1 MPLPPTPTH
10 PHRLCLEHMRA
21 SEVTTQD
28 GSRKRF
34 CQKCVRRAPQPCTH
48 RSRLTPASHRRC
60 IRLQYLH
67 EFDGSK
73 RTCVVALTAHNARR
87 RMQGELARA
96 NGAAG
101 APPAELRSNSSSG
114 AGPDTSS
121 DGDAPKAS
129 PQHAAPVVA
138 SQLPTEEVLDTAAA
152 EYLSTWL
159 SETVGGHHRMEA
171 PGHVW
176 DMYDAMAPH
185 GGQAHRPAAMHTDL
199 GVLTIRPTDLSSR
212 SDSPEAQRQLHRAA
226 LMSIAR
232 AASDAAAAHGCTL
245 HIKLPEIHTPTS
257 LPGSTLRGVADALL
271 PGPLP
276 ATVAVRPGCVLLTLD
291 ALVPLEAVQIRRN
304 RNDTAEAS
312 GASSRFVP
320 QNARRAATIIAGA
333 SLGVYITAHGSVV
346 LMRSG
351 GPSGPAHVS
360 TAALDSTRDASYPPL
375 AAGPHAM
382 AVAPQLVGAAPG
394 ALVLGNDGLVT
405 LRLPAL
411 VNPNAGT
418 TVSLHARVDGHTL
431 RLQVVPDADAGSGM
445 STVTTSLPAGCAPDG
460 AVILMEVQE
469 STPVASGHPDRPA
482 VRLSRCMPVLLCV
495 DAAAVAQVNAWC
507 ASAAAVAPDELTVV
521 DALDTTLR
529 LLGAAMRAD
538 APLAVRV
545 SAAKACTAMN
555 WDAMLRHLLTACVT
569 GDGSTRVRGALILAC
584 SQQLRVT
591 PGAAACAAVL
601 RELAPWANRAGAVST
616 AARLLRHA
624 SDVECH
630 TDALCATHAALDAAA
645 ALKEDGGAGEVLLC
659 MSLLLSDGSLA
670 ECLEP
675 PAVADVAHRSDGD
688 AAERYATFCLVR
700 NYSYF
705 LVVAVLRV
713 ASGTSNWWKVWKHVV
728 ASPDVHLFDRRTDL
742 GVATAKLM
750 ASVRFHP
757 FRHLAAAGAQ
767 PFTLEQ
773 VNWLR
778 VLPAARAFVASEVL
792 VRLPMDIT
800 LAFLAARYLATASTR
815 ARLVA
820 EPQLGGRVAWLVHVL
835 LIGDALM
842 HVVNDLLASWAA
854 GWALPEWPIP
864 LNLLHALGLV
874 VAFAACVYPARWMH
888 NVVAARFAAT
898 FAVMLVFVPDALRMM
913 FFNIGYLAQLV
924 ALITG
929 LVLIPSRDAASWAQW
944 LASEASAAHAA
955 EGSK

>member
-1 MPLPPTPTH
+1 M
-10 PHRLCLEHMRA
+10 
-21 SEVTTQD
+21 
-28 GSRKRF
+28 
-34 CQKCVRRAPQPCTH
+34 
-48 RSRLTPASHRRC
+48 
-60 IRLQYLH
+60 
-67 EFDGSK
+67 
-73 RTCVVALTAHNARR
+73 VALTAHNARR

-276 ATVAVRPGCVLLTLD
+276 ATVAIRPGCVLLTLD
-291 ALVPLEAVQIRRN
+291 ALVPSEAVKLRRS
-304 RNDTAEAS
+304 RSDTAQEAPTERT
-312 GASSRFVP
+312 RFVP
-320 QNARRAATIIAGA
+320 PNAQRAADIVTRA
-333 SLGVYITAHGSVV
+333 SFGVDVTAHGSVV

-351 GPSGPAHVS
+351 GPAGPAHVS

-394 ALVLGNDGLVT
+394 ALVPGNDGLVT

-591 PGAAACAAVL
+591 PGAAACAVVL
-601 RELAPWANRAGAVST
+601 RELCAVTWVNHARAMAA

-630 TDALCATHAALDAAA
+630 IDALCATHAALDAAA

-675 PAVADVAHRSDGD
+675 DAVADVAHRSDGD

-792 VRLPMDIT
+792 VHLPMDIT
-800 LAFLAARYLATASTR
+800 LTFLAARYLATASAR

-820 EPQLGGRVAWLVHVL
+820 QPQLGGRIAL
-835 LIGDALM
+835 LIHLLSVGDALM

-874 VAFAACVYPARWMH
+874 VAFAACVYPARWMY

>member
-1 MPLPPTPTH
+1 MN
-10 PHRLCLEHMRA
+10 
-21 SEVTTQD
+21 
-28 GSRKRF
+28 
-34 CQKCVRRAPQPCTH
+34 
-48 RSRLTPASHRRC
+48 
-60 IRLQYLH
+60 

-96 NGAAG
+96 NGGATGGAA
-101 APPAELRSNSSSG
+101 APVELRSNSSSG

-121 DGDAPKAS
+121 DGDVPKAS
-129 PQHAAPVVA
+129 PQYVPPTDMDG
-138 SQLPTEEVLDTAAA
+138 SMPTEEVLDTAAA

-159 SETVGGHHRMEA
+159 GETVLPFIGDGGHRLDHGE
-171 PGHVW
+171 PTW
-176 DMYDAMAPH
+176 DMYDAMASH
-185 GGQAHRPAAMHTDL
+185 GGQQLLRPPPPQDL
-199 GVLTIRPTDLSSR
+199 GILTICPTGDTSSPT
-212 SDSPEAQRQLHRAA
+212 SSAGAQQQLHRAA
-226 LMSIAR
+226 LVSIAR

-245 HIKLPEIHTPTS
+245 HIKLPEIHNPAS
-257 LPGSTLRGVADALL
+257 LPSSTLRGVADALL

-304 RNDTAEAS
+304 RDDSAAAS
-312 GASSRFVP
+312 LAGSRFVP
-320 QNARRAATIIAGA
+320 SNARRAANAIAGA
-333 SLGVYITAHGSVV
+333 SLGMHITAHGSVL

-351 GPSGPAHVS
+351 GPAGPAHVS
-360 TAALDSTRDASYPPL
+360 ASTLDSTRDASYPPL
-375 AAGPHAM
+375 AAGPHSM
-382 AVAPQLVGAAPG
+382 AVAPHLAGAAPG
-394 ALVLGNDGLVT
+394 ALVPGDDGVVT

-411 VNPNAGT
+411 HSADATT
-418 TVSLHARVDGHTL
+418 TVTLNGRVDGHTL
-431 RLQVVPDADAGSGM
+431 RMTVVSDGGV

-469 STPVASGHPDRPA
+469 SSPVMNGHPDRPA

-507 ASAAAVAPDELTVV
+507 AIAAAIAADELTVV

-529 LLGAAMRAD
+529 LLGAAMRAH

-584 SQQLRVT
+584 YQQLHVS

-601 RELAPWANRAGAVST
+601 RQVSPWANHAT
-616 AARLLRHA
+616 AMATASRLLRHA

-630 TDALCATHAALDAAA
+630 TDALCAAHAAMDAAS
-645 ALKEDGGAGEVLLC
+645 ALKDDAGAGEVLSCLA
-659 MSLLLSDGSLA
+659 LLLSDGSLA

-675 PAVADVAHRSDGD
+675 AATAGGGATQSADDAD
-688 AAERYATFCLVR
+688 AAQRYAAFCLAR
-700 NYSYF
+700 NHSYF
-705 LVVAVLRV
+705 LVVAALRL
-713 ASGTSNWWKVWKHVV
+713 AAGSSNWYKVWRHVL
-728 ASPDVHLFDRRTDL
+728 SHPDVHLFDRRAEV
-742 GVATAKLM
+742 GVTTCKLL
-750 ASVRFHP
+750 AAVRFHP

-773 VNWLR
+773 AVWPP
-778 VLPAARAFVASEVL
+778 VLPAARVYVASEVL

-800 LAFLAARYLATASTR
+800 LAFVVARHLATASAR
-815 ARLVA
+815 ARLA
-820 EPQLGGRVAWLVHVL
+820 AQPELGGRIALLVHLL

-842 HVVNDLLASWAA
+842 NVVNDVLASWAA
-854 GWALPEWPIP
+854 GWALPEWPVS

-874 VAFAACVYPARWMH
+874 GAFAACAYPARWMY
-888 NVVAARFAAT
+888 NVAVARFAGT
-898 FAVMLVFVPDALRMM
+898 FAVMLLCVPDALRIA
-913 FFNIGYLAQLV
+913 FLNIGYLTQLV
-924 ALITG
+924 ALFTG
-929 LVLIPSRDAASWAQW
+929 VMLIPRRDAAARAQW
-944 LASEASAAHAA
+944 LASEASMHVAV
-955 EGSK
+955 GGK